1 MKTIPELVE
10 QATSVSTPL
19 IAIATADP
27 QATQDAIA
35 KRLENNFGLIAWDIA
50 RGIIALNEKGKK
62 AVAAL
67 GKDPTELTT
76 PGEALIVAGK
86 LPADTILFF
95 HMAHQYLDNEQ
106 VKQATWNLRDL
117 NKANGRC
124 LVMMGP
130 FFTLPAELAQ
140 DVLLLDEPLPTESE
154 LAEIVITQ
162 YENARQTNS
171 PPLTVE
177 TFPDP
182 DEKGLARIVDA
193 CRGLAAY
200 PSEQTV
206 AMALRKTGI
215 DLDDLWIRKKAII
228 NNVKGLRIIETELT
242 FNDIGGNQTIK
253 EYYQLFAGGRF
264 CPTLFVWIDEI
275 EKLFAGSSGTDTD
288 GGIAKDALA
297 TFLTSFVQYKWTG
310 KLLVGHPG
318 TGKSLFAQIVA
329 KTFNAIC
336 VNLDTGQTKGSLVSQ
351 SEEYIRKAFKT
362 LYSMGGSL
370 VHIIATCNQLDTLRP
385 EMRRRFGTPW
395 YFEICTDIE
404 RESIWPICLRQRGL
418 DLNLPRPIDTGWT
431 GAEID
436 KCCETAQILSLDLL
450 EAAKYIVP
458 ITQSDPESIQKLRN
472 QASNRWL
479 SASYPGPYRPETEKA
494 PTGGRKIQL

>member
-50 RGIIALNEKGKK
+50 RGIIALNDRGKK

-193 CRGLAAY
+193 
-200 PSEQTV
+200 
-206 AMALRKTGI
+206 
-215 DLDDLWIRKKAII
+215 
-228 NNVKGLRIIETELT
+228 
-242 FNDIGGNQTIK
+242 
-253 EYYQLFAGGRF
+253 
-264 CPTLFVWIDEI
+264 
-275 EKLFAGSSGTDTD
+275 
-288 GGIAKDALA
+288 
-297 TFLTSFVQYKWTG
+297 
-310 KLLVGHPG
+310 
-318 TGKSLFAQIVA
+318 
-329 KTFNAIC
+329 
-336 VNLDTGQTKGSLVSQ
+336 
-351 SEEYIRKAFKT
+351 
-362 LYSMGGSL
+362 
-370 VHIIATCNQLDTLRP
+370 
-385 EMRRRFGTPW
+385 
-395 YFEICTDIE
+395 
-404 RESIWPICLRQRGL
+404 
-418 DLNLPRPIDTGWT
+418 
-431 GAEID
+431 
-436 KCCETAQILSLDLL
+436 
-450 EAAKYIVP
+450 
-458 ITQSDPESIQKLRN
+458 
-472 QASNRWL
+472 
-479 SASYPGPYRPETEKA
+479 
-494 PTGGRKIQL
+494 